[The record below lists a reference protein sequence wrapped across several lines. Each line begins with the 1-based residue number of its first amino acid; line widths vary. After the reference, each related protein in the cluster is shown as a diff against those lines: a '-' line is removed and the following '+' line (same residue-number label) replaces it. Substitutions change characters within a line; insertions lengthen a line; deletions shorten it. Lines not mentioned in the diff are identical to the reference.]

1 MRSHKLALK
10 LYAKAGTVPP
20 AERFLETFHGWVKH
34 GATGVES
41 LDAMPLGLRT
51 GKNLVFGY
59 DPATGK
65 LYQLSDEPGVYNLAT
80 IMGGAE
86 VVFELNLMLDDPRWQ
101 KLWLQYCRLY
111 SAPKDV
117 IERDMKTGTE
127 GNDAKFVRDGRLA
140 SYVYFK
146 TGNEAFRKAG
156 IDALVRTAR
165 GGGRSRPLQRVEGA
179 EALNPVDEGLGG
191 TNGASQSG
199 LETIAMLGLVGDHLP
214 KEIPPITP
222 EEEAAMSRRRGGNP
236 PPQPPPAVPPTPA
249 KQP

>member
-1 MRSHKLALK
+1 MTEWERTGDTKWRDKILA
-10 LYAKAGTVPP
+10 
-20 AERFLETFHGWVKH
+20 
-34 GATGVES
+34 GVES
-41 LDAMPLGLRT
+41 LDAMPLGLRS
-51 GKNLVFGY
+51 GRNLVFGY

-117 IERDMKTGTE
+117 ILRDMKTGTE
-127 GNDAKFVRDGRLA
+127 GGDAAFVRDGRLA

-146 TGNEAFRKAG
+146 TKNDAFKQAG
-156 IDALVRTAR
+156 IDALLRTGR
-165 GGGRSRPLQRVEGA
+165 PGGRGNRTLQRIEGA

-191 TNGASQSG
+191 TNGAAQSG
-199 LETIAMLGLVGDHLP
+199 LETIAMLGLVGDLLP
-214 KEIPPITP
+214 AEFPPVP
-222 EEEAAMSRRRGGNP
+222 PGEENRGPRRRGGNP
-236 PPQPPPAVPPTPA
+236 PPAAPPP